1 VWFGGQN
8 ESRNVE
14 FIRNYICVSGV
25 SVFSTKL
32 QNAIICRLF
41 FPDVIL
47 RTYLDLLNYSR
58 NILRGFPCILCSP
71 VLIVENIIQGV
82 LSSAPALASKKRG
95 AANTV
100 TRRKS
105 ESAGTNK
112 KTVTNSNNVASV
124 PKQPRQRRESSKDKS
139 QTAPSLASATQ
150 RRSSMGQ
157 SRKKET
163 LRSATEN
170 KRATARRKVCSEC
183 DNSRKRRL
191 FCNYSSL
198 REENVVFQHPIK
210 HTVFNKSLL
219 R

>member
-1 VWFGGQN
+1 
-8 ESRNVE
+8 
-14 FIRNYICVSGV
+14 
-25 SVFSTKL
+25 
-32 QNAIICRLF
+32 
-41 FPDVIL
+41 
-47 RTYLDLLNYSR
+47 
-58 NILRGFPCILCSP
+58 
-71 VLIVENIIQGV
+71 V

-105 ESAGTNK
+105 ESASTNK
-112 KTVTNSNNVASV
+112 KTVTNSNIVASV

-139 QTAPSLASATQ
+139 QTAPSLATATQ

-170 KRATARRKVCSEC
+170 KRTTARRKVCSEC

-198 REENVVFQHPIK
+198 HGEMLCFSIPLNILCLTRVYCDKFTWCYFRGIHFFFLLHRLMWSVLKLLLICFWENMSWFLCEMALNWYEFICCCKKLSSWGV
-210 HTVFNKSLL
+210 L
-219 R
+219 

>member
-1 VWFGGQN
+1 
-8 ESRNVE
+8 
-14 FIRNYICVSGV
+14 
-25 SVFSTKL
+25 
-32 QNAIICRLF
+32 
-41 FPDVIL
+41 
-47 RTYLDLLNYSR
+47 
-58 NILRGFPCILCSP
+58 
-71 VLIVENIIQGV
+71 V

-112 KTVTNSNNVASV
+112 KTVTNSNNIASV

-139 QTAPSLASATQ
+139 QTAPSLATATQ

-170 KRATARRKVCSEC
+170 KRATARRKVCIEC

-191 FCNYSSL
+191 FCNYSNL
-198 REENVVFQHPIK
+198 HEENVDNSRKRRPFCNYSNLHEERVEFQHPIK
-210 HTVFNKSLL
+210 HTMFNKSVL
-219 R
+219 